1 MKRRIL
7 WSISLVL
14 IVASTLISK
23 AQIINSDFEDWSI
36 SSDLLIPDGWTF
48 AGVMGVAVPVT
59 RTAESHS
66 GTYAVKGEVVTTDL
80 ASPLNI
86 LTPTLFSVPY
96 GAEDLGFSVSERHYS
111 MSGFYKF
118 NPVEGDK
125 FQIVVIMFHD
135 TTTVGL
141 GSQMIET
148 GAIDYTPF
156 NIDINYT
163 SEEIPNLCSIIF
175 SICGP
180 SGKEGYHDGSYY
192 IVDELDF
199 DTPVL
204 LYQGFGDFNYQF
216 ALQQNYPNPFGSETE
231 INFEI
236 PETMTVKI
244 KIFNILGQ
252 EINELA
258 DRKYVKGSHSI
269 KWNGRDYS
277 GRKVSS
283 GIYFYQI
290 QSGEL
295 SQAKKMY
302 LLR

>member
-7 WSISLVL
+7 RSIPLVL
-14 IVASTLISK
+14 IVLSTLISK
-23 AQIINSDFEDWSI
+23 AQIINSDFEDWSFF
-36 SSDLLIPDGWTF
+36 SDILMPDGW
-48 AGVMGVAVPVT
+48 ASVGIEGVAVPVT
-59 RTAESHS
+59 RTADSHS
-66 GTYAVKGEVVTTDL
+66 GTYAIKGEVMTTGL
-80 ASPLNI
+80 PAPLNI
-86 LTPTLFSVPY
+86 LTPTLTSIPY
-96 GAEDLGFSVSERHYS
+96 ESENLGFAVSERHYS

-125 FQIVVIMFHD
+125 FHIAVIMYHD

-141 GSQMIET
+141 GAQMIET

-163 SEEIPNLCSIIF
+163 SEEIPNICSIIF
-175 SICGP
+175 TICGP
-180 SGKEGYHDGSYY
+180 SGTDGYHDGSYY

-252 EINELA
+252 EISELA

-269 KWNGRDYS
+269 KWNGRDYN
-277 GRKVSS
+277 GRKVSN

-290 QSGEL
+290 QSGDL